1 VNGPLDGVR
10 VVDVTSNVAG
20 PFGTHILAALGAEVI
35 KIERPDSGDDTRG
48 WGPPFWNGVGMTF
61 LDLNR
66 RKRSVALDLKREADR
81 NRLFDMTEGADVF
94 IQNLRPGSLRR
105 IGLGP
110 EELVERFP
118 RLIYCEISGFGFTGP
133 LSENA
138 AFDPLMQA
146 FTGLMSI
153 TGHDDSDPA
162 RIPVSMLDKG
172 AGMWAVIGILAGLRE
187 RETSGKGSIVRT
199 SLLETAFGFQAV
211 QAMGY
216 IATGAIPKRLGSGT
230 VGIAPYEAFPTRDSH
245 VVIAAGNDRLFQA
258 LCAALGAP
266 EIASHSDFTS
276 NSMRFSVRTRLR
288 EVLSAYTSKLSTDE
302 LMARLVEH
310 GVPGSPVNSVQD
322 AVDSEQ
328 VRAMQLFQ
336 RVDGMPE
343 DVRAMRLPVTFD
355 GDLVSPATAP
365 PELGADTDSL
375 ASQLKK
381 KVVD

>member
-1 VNGPLDGVR
+1 VSAPLDGVR

-35 KIERPDSGDDTRG
+35 KVERPDSGDDTRG
-48 WGPPFWNGVGMTF
+48 WGPPFWNGIGMTF

-66 RKRSVALDLKREADR
+66 RKRSVALDLKAEADR
-81 NRLFDMTEGADVF
+81 DRLLAMTADADVF
-94 IQNLRPGSLRR
+94 IQNLRPGSLDR

-110 EELVERFP
+110 DELVERFP
-118 RLIYCEISGFGFTGP
+118 RLVYCEISGFGFTGP
-133 LSENA
+133 LSQSA

-153 TGHDDSDPA
+153 TGHDNADPA

-172 AGMWAVIGILAGLRE
+172 AGMWAAIGILAALRE
-187 RETSGKGSIVRT
+187 RDTTGKGSVVRT

-216 IATGAIPKRLGSGT
+216 IATGAVPQRLGSGT
-230 VGIAPYEAFPTRDSH
+230 VGIAPYEAFPTTDSH

-258 LCAALGAP
+258 LCSALGAP
-266 EIASHSDFTS
+266 EIATDPEFAS
-276 NSMRFSVRTRLR
+276 NSMRFSARARLR
-288 EVLSAYTSKLSTDE
+288 EVLAAYTSELSTDE

-310 GVPGSPVNSVQD
+310 KVPGSPVNSVRD
-322 AVDSEQ
+322 AVESEQ

-336 RVDGMPE
+336 QVDGMPK
-343 DVRAMRLPVTFD
+343 DIRAMRLPVTFD
-355 GDLVSPATAP
+355 GELSSQATAP
-365 PELGADTDSL
+365 PALGADTESI
-375 ASQLKK
+375 ASRPKK
-381 KVVD
+381 EVVE